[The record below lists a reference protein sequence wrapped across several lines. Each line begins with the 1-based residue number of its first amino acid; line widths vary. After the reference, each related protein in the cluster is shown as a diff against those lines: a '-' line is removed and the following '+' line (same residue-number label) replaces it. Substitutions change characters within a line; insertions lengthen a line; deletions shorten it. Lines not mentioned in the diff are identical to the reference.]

1 MDTAN
6 SSIAI
11 RWILLGKNPRMPTY
25 DEILASRNAKCTNNL
40 PGGSIGLMYDLLCLE
55 GLAQALRVFNK
66 KQKIPSYRLVD
77 IGREKMLKMNVKSDQ
92 VYVSVSFHKTLS
104 LNEFS
109 DLLGSEIVM
118 NVYTEVMTW
127 LLCSHKENFALL
139 NKRDDNSAVLVANP
153 RSADLEVIRSSLMP
167 GLLKTVG
174 SNKDHP
180 KPIKTVGAS
189 NRRHLAALHC
199 GATSGFELIHGLVD
213 RIMEVMGV
221 PSVQTDSLNCFF
233 CCNLRK
239 EPEFLP
245 GKQASIIYK
254 GKHVGNFGIV
264 HPQVLN
270 NFDIIDPYSLVEIDM
285 EALLSVSVLNC
296 YSYRF
301 CLCSRIK
308 EDYSYKLFKLLR
320 LVDYNFAWR
329 YSFRY
334 TSVHRIACLEKQ
346 CEEKMSFVHALRTHK
361 WRFGEV

>member
-11 RWILLGKNPRMPTY
+11 RLILLGKNPRMPTY
-25 DEILASRNAKCTNNL
+25 GDCWQRPFVITKKQK
-40 PGGSIGLMYDLLCLE
+40 LMRTKKYLE

-66 KQKIPSYRLVD
+66 KQKIPTYRLVD

-221 PSVQTDSLNCFF
+221 PSVQTGDNTGYYINRSQ
-233 CCNLRK
+233 

-320 LVDYNFAWR
+320 SVDYNFAWR
-329 YSFRY
+329 YSFR
-334 TSVHRIACLEKQ
+334 ILLIEK
-346 CEEKMSFVHALRTHK
+346 C
-361 WRFGEV
+361 

>member
-1 MDTAN
+1 
-6 SSIAI
+6 
-11 RWILLGKNPRMPTY
+11 MPTY
-25 DEILASRNAKCTNNL
+25 GDCWQRPFVITKKQKLMRTKKNAKCTNNL

-296 YSYRF
+296 YSYRL